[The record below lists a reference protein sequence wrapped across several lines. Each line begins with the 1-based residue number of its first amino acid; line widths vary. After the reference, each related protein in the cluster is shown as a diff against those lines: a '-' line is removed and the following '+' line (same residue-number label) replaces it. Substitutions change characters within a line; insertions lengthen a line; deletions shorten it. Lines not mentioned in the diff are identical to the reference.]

1 MAQPP
6 PKRPPPP
13 PPPPPAAASGGPKA
27 VAPAAGA
34 GKAKRA
40 PLPPLPGRKG
50 TLPPPPPGAGGAK
63 PGRAVPA
70 GGDQARAH
78 QRFDFA
84 VAADVRLGEEVL
96 GARTRNLSEGGAG
109 LEVNAPLE
117 RGTEVWISLFLLVD
131 EIEEEGKEPFT
142 VQATVMWRADL
153 LPGKTWSVGVKFHD
167 LPRDE
172 AGELRLFLGK
182 LGR

>member
-1 MAQPP
+1 M
-6 PKRPPPP
+6 
-13 PPPPPAAASGGPKA
+13 
-27 VAPAAGA
+27 
-34 GKAKRA
+34 
-40 PLPPLPGRKG
+40 
-50 TLPPPPPGAGGAK
+50 
-63 PGRAVPA
+63 PA
-70 GGDQARAH
+70 GGEHSRAH

-131 EIEEEGKEPFT
+131 EIEEEGREPFT

-167 LPRDE
+167 LPPDE
-172 AGELRLFLGK
+172 AGELRAFLGK
-182 LGR
+182 LAH